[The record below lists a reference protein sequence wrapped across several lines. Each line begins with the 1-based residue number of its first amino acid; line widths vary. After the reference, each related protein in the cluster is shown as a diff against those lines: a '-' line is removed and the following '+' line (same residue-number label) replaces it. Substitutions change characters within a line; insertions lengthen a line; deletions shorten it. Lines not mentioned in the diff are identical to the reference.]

1 MLLGD
6 GSVDYEEYENM
17 MEVPKM
23 ADDNKFQQFDLFDK
37 DKDGTITSTE
47 IHDVLASFALTKSG
61 EPAEDL
67 HHQVQEIIG
76 KHDVDG
82 DGVLTRAGKIIR
94 L

>member
-1 MLLGD
+1 
-6 GSVDYEEYENM
+6 M